1 MAKVLL
7 ISDNRNVKL
16 TVDQVLATL
25 SISPIHLYL
34 ENFDVDILLAEI
46 FDLIIFELFGEN
58 RSCIAILN
66 QLEKLAI
73 TSGFDHPPV
82 IVLTEQEFIFSEQAM
97 RTAKASFFF
106 VKPLDEAELIVA
118 IRQILGKS
126 IVP

>member
-34 ENFDVDILLAEI
+34 GNFDVDFLLAET

-82 IVLTEQEFIFSEQAM
+82 IVLTEQEFSSTERAL

-118 IRQILGKS
+118 IRQIIGKS
-126 IVP
+126 IAP